1 MMHDSATQHLDR
13 FVTFHQIRKQHKYQ
27 MSCALG
33 HLVSVFRVGGNKI
46 EVRMTSVE
54 GEGIS
59 GSGVDQSRTRFG
71 APNMLIK
78 LIKSKK
84 PSYFRTFRYL

>member
-1 MMHDSATQHLDR
+1 M
-13 FVTFHQIRKQHKYQ
+13 V
-27 MSCALG
+27 SCALS
-33 HLVSVFRVGGNKI
+33 HPVFQVGGHKI

-59 GSGVDQSRTRFG
+59 GSGVDQLRTRFG

-78 LIKSKK
+78 LINSKTLRI
-84 PSYFRTFRYL
+84 PNF